1 MFYLTLITLQ
11 RGANLPAGET
21 TRAFF
26 THLYE
31 SSECLLVLTQYFHFK
46 EKNFVQNTLAILQ
59 TSSTKF

>member
-11 RGANLPAGET
+11 RGANLPAGKT

-31 SSECLLVLTQYFHFK
+31 SSECQTGS
-46 EKNFVQNTLAILQ
+46 NAIL
-59 TSSTKF
+59 SF